1 MYCYKDRT
9 FCTYYK
15 ECEDGD
21 KCGRALSDE
30 DINIAYREKMP
41 ISTFAEK
48 PDCFDK
54 KI

>member
-21 KCGRALSDE
+21 KCGRALTPDHIDAAE
-30 DINIAYREKMP
+30 AYKIP
-41 ISTFAEK
+41 VSTFAEK